1 MKKPVDF
8 DWYCKTKKDVINNAA
23 YELIVALTAKSA
35 PPRKFELSIP
45 QRDDEMI
52 ANVVEGAI
60 NAVEAQIGYYC
71 HPFYQEAD
79 MLPCYLGN
87 RCDNP
92 HCIFK
97 DASGRPKV
105 QPSEREED
113 PEEGGM
119 TMADEKRYFSVK
131 DMFEQAVTRAKTD
144 PRYEEYSK
152 ICELDYDLLCSTCK
166 YDKLYR
172 CEFDVVGEVTY
183 GSSEGIYGDI
193 FLYGNWSKERDDP
206 FKSRARVYVLKTLKQ
221 DKESYLAVGM
231 LVNLIC
237 YYANEFVATHLDRFD

>member
-1 MKKPVDF
+1 
-8 DWYCKTKKDVINNAA
+8 
-23 YELIVALTAKSA
+23 
-35 PPRKFELSIP
+35 
-45 QRDDEMI
+45 
-52 ANVVEGAI
+52 
-60 NAVEAQIGYYC
+60 
-71 HPFYQEAD
+71 
-79 MLPCYLGN
+79 
-87 RCDNP
+87 
-92 HCIFK
+92 
-97 DASGRPKV
+97 
-105 QPSEREED
+105 
-113 PEEGGM
+113 
-119 TMADEKRYFSVK
+119 MADEKRYFSVK

-183 GSSEGIYGDI
+183 G
-193 FLYGNWSKERDDP
+193 NWSKERDDP

>member
-1 MKKPVDF
+1 MDF

-79 MLPCYLGN
+79 KLPCYLGDL
-87 RCDNP
+87 CDNP

-97 DASGRPKV
+97 SNPDYRKAP
-105 QPSEREED
+105 PSVMDMSE
-113 PEEGGM
+113 EEGGE
-119 TMADEKRYFSVK
+119 DN
-131 DMFEQAVTRAKTD
+131 
-144 PRYEEYSK
+144 
-152 ICELDYDLLCSTCK
+152 
-166 YDKLYR
+166 
-172 CEFDVVGEVTY
+172 G
-183 GSSEGIYGDI
+183 
-193 FLYGNWSKERDDP
+193 
-206 FKSRARVYVLKTLKQ
+206 
-221 DKESYLAVGM
+221 
-231 LVNLIC
+231 
-237 YYANEFVATHLDRFD
+237 